1 MKLGN
6 ERGEE
11 LAIEDLDRIRGGA
24 GIRFFRSD
32 AELNKLTIG
41 LQQHARG
48 VIDPLDVL
56 MVRASH
62 GSNVA
67 PVERSLPGSDHAFD
81 VEDSEQYA
89 HSLQER

>member
-6 ERGEE
+6 VRGEE
-11 LAIEDLDRIRGGA
+11 LALEDLDQIRGGA
-24 GIRFFRSD
+24 GLRFFRSD

-41 LQQHARG
+41 LQQYARG
-48 VIDPLDVL
+48 VIDSLDVL
-56 MVRASH
+56 MVRASD
-62 GSNVA
+62 GNGVA

-81 VEDSEQYA
+81 IEDSEQYA